1 MRLLIVGSLQGQI
14 GAATKIAMDRGAK
27 VTHASDLEQ
36 ALAELRS
43 GRGADLVL
51 ADVTLDIGRLV
62 RALATERICTPV
74 VACGVGTDAR
84 RAVDAIRAGAKEY
97 LPLPPDPELIAA
109 VLAAVA
115 DESHQLIYEDEA
127 MGAVIALADQVAG
140 SEASIL
146 ITGESG
152 TGQEELAR

>member
-27 VTHASDLEQ
+27 VTHANDLEQ
-36 ALAELRS
+36 ALAELRA

-51 ADVTLDIGRLV
+51 CDVTLDIGRLV

-97 LPLPPDPELIAA
+97 LPLPPDAELIAA
-109 VLAAVA
+109 VLSAVA
-115 DESHQLIYEDEA
+115 DESHQLIFEDEA
-127 MGAVIALADQVAG
+127 MGAVIALADQVAQ
-140 SEASIL
+140 SEAS
-146 ITGESG
+146 
-152 TGQEELAR
+152 